1 MNGFERTIRH
11 PLGIEIALHYPKK
24 TYQSTTITIPGIHCS
39 FWVILLGLGL
49 PIQGTNGCKSFLG
62 YKEGTL
68 VSFIDENNQYRYEIK
83 NGIRDEYEDRTCM
96 FFLL

>member
-1 MNGFERTIRH
+1 MDLNVPFDIHWALKLISIIPRKLISPQQYRYQVF
-11 PLGIEIALHYPKK
+11 IARFGL
-24 TYQSTTITIPGIHCS
+24 
-39 FWVILLGLGL
+39 ILLGLGL
-49 PIQGTNGCKSFLG
+49 PIQRTNGCKSFLG

-68 VSFIDENNQYRYEIK
+68 VSFIDETNQYRYEIK